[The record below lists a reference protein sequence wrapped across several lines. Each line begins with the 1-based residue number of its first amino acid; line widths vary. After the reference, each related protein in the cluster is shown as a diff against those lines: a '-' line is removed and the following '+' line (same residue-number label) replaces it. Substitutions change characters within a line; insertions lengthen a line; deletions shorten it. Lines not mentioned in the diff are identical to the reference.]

1 MKIAYIVRDFGLLS
15 ETFVTDL
22 ALGLANVGEQI
33 TILCNNCT
41 KETPDVFCIEKINFL
56 TPSSVID
63 RIKFALNKFFGKQK
77 ESQIFEQYLKHAY
90 KQLLPALKKH
100 QPDVAYLDFGTVAV
114 LARNALKKLN
124 IPFVVHFHGSD
135 ISSALNDAAYREEL
149 QKVFQDASGLIVAS
163 NHIRRLLVLEG
174 APPEKIQLIRL
185 GINLEGLVPKP
196 WNQRKNEA
204 PSIVFLGRFTP
215 KKNPVALVE
224 AFAIVKQVIPEAKL
238 SMIGDGT
245 EMPRVKQR
253 IEQLGLTQEVKLYGA
268 LPRHQALPILN
279 QHWVFAQHSVT
290 ASSGD
295 QEGFGIS
302 LAEAAA
308 LELPVVSTLH
318 NGIPEQV
325 INGKTGLLVREFD
338 YETMAEYIIKL
349 LKNPDLAEEM
359 GKAGRENISQMCQIE
374 RRVDGILEILASVS
388 NSRET
393 VT

>member
-22 ALGLANVGEQI
+22 ALGLANTGQQI
-33 TILCNNCT
+33 TILCNNCA
-41 KETPDVFCIEKINFL
+41 EVIPDDLCVEQVNFL
-56 TPSSVID
+56 TPSSIID
-63 RIKFALNKFFGKQK
+63 RISFGINELFGQHREVKT
-77 ESQIFEQYLKHAY
+77 FEWYLKHSY
-90 KQLLPALKKH
+90 KKLLPALKKH
-100 QPDVAYLDFGTVAV
+100 QPDVAYFDFGTVAV
-114 LARNALKKLN
+114 LAREALQKLN
-124 IPFVVHFHGSD
+124 IPFIVHFHGSD
-135 ISSALNDAAYREEL
+135 ISSALNKSAYRKEL
-149 QKVFQDASGLIVAS
+149 QKVFQDASVLVVAS

-174 APPEKIQLIRL
+174 APPEKLQLVRL
-185 GINLEGLVPKP
+185 GINIENIVPKS
-196 WNQRKNEA
+196 WSQRAKEP

-253 IEQLGLTQEVKLYGA
+253 IEQLGLTEEVKLYGA
-268 LPRHQALPILN
+268 LPHHQALPILN

-290 ASSGD
+290 APSGD

-302 LAEAAA
+302 IAEAAA

-325 INGKTGLLVREFD
+325 ID
-338 YETMAEYIIKL
+338 
-349 LKNPDLAEEM
+349 
-359 GKAGRENISQMCQIE
+359 
-374 RRVDGILEILASVS
+374 
-388 NSRET
+388 
-393 VT
+393 